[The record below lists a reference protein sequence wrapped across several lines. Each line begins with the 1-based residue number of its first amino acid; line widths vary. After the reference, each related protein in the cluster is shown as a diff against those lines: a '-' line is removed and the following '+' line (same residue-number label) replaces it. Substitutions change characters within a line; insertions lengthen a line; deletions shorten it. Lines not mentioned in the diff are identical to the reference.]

1 MMPTEKACL
10 PAKGRPGTRC
20 FGGARMEIWQI
31 ILVVVLVLALVGLFI
46 ARANEQKQLRNV
58 QKQLRKK

>member
-1 MMPTEKACL
+1 
-10 PAKGRPGTRC
+10 
-20 FGGARMEIWQI
+20 MEIWQI